1 MQGIMHSAYYSS
13 DIMKTSTHHHDC
25 HQLLF
30 IVEGQVEICVN
41 GTAYTANSGSI
52 VIFSRYENHSVKILS
67 QSYKRY
73 ILRISPQFNSEQSK
87 VYSLLSNRPVGFNNI
102 LNIKDS
108 IDEYKKLFSMILK
121 EINSGD
127 SLSEEMKQA
136 LINRLLI
143 MLYRASPKNEDY
155 FEEQSLNLVLKLQR
169 EFETNYS
176 LDYSLA
182 EIAKKYNLSISSL
195 SHQFKKIT
203 GISVMNY
210 LLSCRIASAKNFL
223 VKTDLSIG
231 EITELC
237 GFSDNS
243 NFSRT
248 FKKLNGI
255 SPTEFR
261 NNYKQ

>member
-1 MQGIMHSAYYSS
+1 MQGIIHSAYFSS
-13 DIMKTSTHHHDC
+13 DITKTSTHHHDC

-41 GTAYTANSGSI
+41 GNVYTADSGSI
-52 VIFSRYENHSVKILS
+52 VIFSRYENHSVKIIS
-67 QSYKRY
+67 QHYKRY
-73 ILRISPQFNSEQSK
+73 ILRISPQFNGEERQ

-102 LNIKDS
+102 FNIKHN
-108 IDEYKKLFSMILK
+108 IDEYEKLFSMILK
-121 EINSGD
+121 ENNSKD
-127 SLSEEMKQA
+127 SLSEEMKQS
-136 LINRLLI
+136 LINQLLI
-143 MLYRASPKNEDY
+143 MLYRVSPQNEDY
-155 FEEQSLNLVLKLQR
+155 FEEQSLNLVLKLQS

-182 EIAKKYNLSISSL
+182 EIAKKYNSSISSL

-203 GISVMNY
+203 GMSVMNY

-255 SPTEFR
+255 SPTRFR
-261 NNYKQ
+261 NSNRL